1 MEAPGLPS
9 FTIQANSTFVL
20 SGDTLAI
27 KCLIY
32 NISIL
37 TLVNSYS
44 INWFKDDVQITKSF
58 SDVINDAKY
67 RVQLNIAK
75 QEQNVMS
82 ELQIKNITIEDVG
95 SFTCE
100 LKGGNIIKQR
110 QSIFILIDDS
120 NGTIYVNLTGYDVPN
135 VTNLGIST
143 SQTPFYKTHNKFD
156 ADDVTPVEMMETNVT
171 NTTVAMENITD
182 YDITDITDI
191 PSVEMIS
198 SSMPEEITNYGQ
210 TTIINIKNTRIGV
223 TAFIIVVIGPCILL
237 TIRAVKR
244 HRKRRLHIS
253 GPNDERPRDSVSLD
267 SYDDV
272 DTNEY
277 MNHSMENIKNTREN
291 TDIDCSIEENY
302 QEFIAYYQEFE
313 FGISTG
319 ATGGN
324 DNRHT
329 ENQTAGSPYNRIV
342 RKSFKNREKFLSMNP
357 FSKDYDS
364 ISAKSA
370 KTDDTEARNDR
381 RKHNYEKCHIK
392 VLEEYK

>member
-1 MEAPGLPS
+1 M
-9 FTIQANSTFVL
+9 
-20 SGDTLAI
+20 
-27 KCLIY
+27 
-32 NISIL
+32 
-37 TLVNSYS
+37 
-44 INWFKDDVQITKSF
+44 
-58 SDVINDAKY
+58 
-67 RVQLNIAK
+67 
-75 QEQNVMS
+75 
-82 ELQIKNITIEDVG
+82 
-95 SFTCE
+95 
-100 LKGGNIIKQR
+100 
-110 QSIFILIDDS
+110 
-120 NGTIYVNLTGYDVPN
+120 
-135 VTNLGIST
+135 
-143 SQTPFYKTHNKFD
+143 
-156 ADDVTPVEMMETNVT
+156 
-171 NTTVAMENITD
+171 
-182 YDITDITDI
+182 
-191 PSVEMIS
+191 
-198 SSMPEEITNYGQ
+198 
-210 TTIINIKNTRIGV
+210 
-223 TAFIIVVIGPCILL
+223 
-237 TIRAVKR
+237 
-244 HRKRRLHIS
+244 HIS

-302 QEFIAYYQEFE
+302 QEFIAHDQEFE

-329 ENQTAGSPYNRIV
+329 ENQTAGFPYNRIV

-364 ISAKSA
+364 ISAKSV